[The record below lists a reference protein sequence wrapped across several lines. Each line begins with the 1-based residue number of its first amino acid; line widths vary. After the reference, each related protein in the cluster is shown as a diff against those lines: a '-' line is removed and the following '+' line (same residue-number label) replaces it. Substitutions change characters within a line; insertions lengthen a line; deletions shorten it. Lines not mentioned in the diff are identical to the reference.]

1 MLKKDTSS
9 NRNPLVNFDIT
20 GNACVDETLDYEQL
34 QLIERGLC
42 ENVSAVW
49 HTKDGI
55 SIFA

>member
-1 MLKKDTSS
+1 MVKKDTSS
-9 NRNPLVNFDIT
+9 NRKPLLNFDTT

-42 ENVSAVW
+42 ENVSAVC